1 MTSQSPRVSVVL
13 PVYNGLPYLHAAI
26 SSILSQSFTDFEL
39 IVIDDG
45 SVDGSATV
53 LDGFDDQR
61 IRFFRHSNQ
70 GLARTLNHGI
80 SLACGTYVARQ
91 DQDDLS
97 HPDRLALQVAH
108 MDAHPDCVLV
118 GSWAQI
124 MEVDRLVE
132 RFHRHPVDE
141 PTLRYQLLFNNP
153 FVHSS
158 VLLRRSALQHVGGYT
173 TDPARQPP
181 EDYELWSRLSRIGS
195 VANVGQVLLLYREIP
210 GSMSRVGPSPFR
222 SRLITISAEN
232 IAAAA
237 GLPSG
242 DPCVHAI
249 AALTHGDASS
259 LQPPLD
265 FARMQQVL
273 LQAIQS
279 LASGQALTPLSQDAL
294 ARVQAMKGAWMVR
307 ASPAYELLHTVGPLR
322 NLAKRIWR
330 LAQRF
335 RGPQ

>member
-26 SSILSQSFTDFEL
+26 SSILSQSFDDFEL

-45 SVDGSATV
+45 SVDGSASV
-53 LDGFDDQR
+53 LDDFDDQR
-61 IRFFRHSNQ
+61 IRFLRQANQ

-80 SLACGTYVARQ
+80 HLARGTYVARQ

-108 MDAHPDCVLV
+108 MEAHQDCVLL

-158 VLLRRSALQHVGGYT
+158 VLLRRSAFHQVGGYT

-195 VANVGQVLLLYREIP
+195 VANVGQVLLVYREIP

-237 GLPSG
+237 GLPSD
-242 DPCVHAI
+242 DPSVHAI
-249 AALTHGDASS
+249 AVLSHGDASS

-265 FARMQQVL
+265 FARMEEVL

-279 LASGQALTPLSQDAL
+279 LASGEALTPLRQDAL

-307 ASPAYELLHTVGPLR
+307 ASPAYELLHTPGPFR
-322 NLAKRIWR
+322 NLAKRVWR

-335 RGPQ
+335 RRQQ